1 MLVVFLKLKFD
12 YVYTNHLIFLHSIRA
27 CFEWKV
33 AVHTACNG
41 IAVYKTRR
49 FMLLFFH
56 QWRMNDMG
64 YANRIKMQVNISG
77 HGELAL
83 LWKSRSILS

>member
-1 MLVVFLKLKFD
+1 MLRVE
-12 YVYTNHLIFLHSIRA
+12 S
-27 CFEWKV
+27 

-77 HGELAL
+77 HGGL
-83 LWKSRSILS
+83 LCYGSRVLF